1 MHSPSCNGVSLGVVQ
16 FRHPLAPGT
25 LLFHGLRQH
34 QTFIGGLLD
43 MPLGI
48 RVIASTHIDLDA
60 VVEVGDSAQRPLDE
74 RHGADSQA
82 ESRAG
87 AASGTGTRCTNSET
101 VCARLGWFSYQRL
114 AVSHDQSGVSAVSS
128 L

>member
-1 MHSPSCNGVSLGVVQ
+1 MVQ

-60 VVEVGDSAQRPLDE
+60 AVEVDDSAR
-74 RHGADSQA
+74 RRMTA
-82 ESRAG
+82 
-87 AASGTGTRCTNSET
+87 
-101 VCARLGWFSYQRL
+101 
-114 AVSHDQSGVSAVSS
+114 
-128 L
+128 